1 MQCVLTL
8 ITDPARADISPRH
21 VDAVSAALVAAGA
34 EIAAVDWLDEG
45 TACDVVFTGPSPDVA
60 RQSVLDAIA
69 APTFDIAVQPRQ
81 GRRRDL
87 LVIDMDSTV
96 VSGETLDELAARA
109 NARDAVAGITARAM
123 AGDLQF
129 AAALRERVA
138 LLKGLG
144 TDAMAETVAA
154 VRLNPGARTLVA
166 TMRAHGAY
174 TVLVSGGFKFITS
187 RVALITGFDA
197 DEANRLEIVD
207 GSLTGRI
214 IEPILDP
221 VAKLAALERHARD
234 HNIPLAE
241 TLAAGDGANDVAMI
255 QGAGLG
261 VAYHATP
268 VLREAAAV
276 SIDHGDLTALLY
288 LQGYRGR
295 EFTL

>member
-1 MQCVLTL
+1 MQSVLTL

-21 VDAVSAALVAAGA
+21 VEVVSAALLAAGA

-45 TACDVVFTGPSPDVA
+45 TACDVVFTGPSPEVA

-81 GRRRDL
+81 GRRKDL

-96 VSGETLDELAARA
+96 VSGETIDALADRA
-109 NARDAVAGITARAM
+109 NVRDAVAEITARAM

-138 LLKGLG
+138 LLKNLG
-144 TDAMAETVAA
+144 TDAMVETAAA
-154 VRLNPGARTLVA
+154 VKLNPGARTLVA
-166 TMRAHGAY
+166 TMRAHGAFS
-174 TVLVSGGFKFITS
+174 VLVSGGFKFITS
-187 RVALITGFDA
+187 RVALVLGCDA
-197 DEANRLEIVD
+197 EEANRLEIVD

-234 HNIPLAE
+234 RRIPLAE
-241 TLAAGDGANDVAMI
+241 TLAAGDGANDLPMI

-261 VAYHATP
+261 VAYHAQP
-268 VLREAAAV
+268 VLREAAEV
-276 SIDHGDLTALLY
+276 TIDHGDLTALLY

-295 EFTL
+295 EFTQ

>member
-1 MQCVLTL
+1 MQNVLTL

-21 VDAVSAALVAAGA
+21 VEAVSAALVAAGA
-34 EIAAVDWLDEG
+34 EIAVVDWLDEG
-45 TACDVVFTGPSPDVA
+45 TACDVVFTGPSLETA
-60 RQSVLDAIA
+60 RRSVLDAIA
-69 APTFDIAVQPRQ
+69 APNFDIAVQSRQ
-81 GRRRDL
+81 GRRKDL

-96 VSGETLDELAARA
+96 VSGETLDELADRTKVK
-109 NARDAVAGITARAM
+109 DAVAEITARAM

-129 AAALRERVA
+129 AAALRERVT
-138 LLKGLG
+138 LLAGLG
-144 TDAMAETVAA
+144 TDAMVETAAA

-187 RVALITGFDA
+187 HVALVVGFDA
-197 DEANRLEIVD
+197 DEANRLEVVD

-214 IEPILDP
+214 VEPILDP
-221 VAKLAALERHARD
+221 VAKLAALHRHARD

-241 TLAAGDGANDVAMI
+241 TLAAGDGANDLAMI

-261 VAYHATP
+261 VAYHAKP
-268 VLREAAAV
+268 ILREAAAV
-276 SIDHGDLTALLY
+276 RIDHGDLTALLY